1 MEFGIRNMLQ
11 YEENLKMYSLS
22 EAAKLMGIGRD
33 NLRALISQG
42 LIGYILLGKSK
53 RIPHQEIV
61 RFQTENT
68 IRKIEPININK
79 NNSGF
84 IQRNKS
90 KIDQE
95 KSSFESKELLD
106 NILRSDNHGNN
117 KRERRDMAHP
127 VV

>member
-1 MEFGIRNMLQ
+1 MEFGIRYMLQ
-11 YEENLKMYSLS
+11 NEDQLKLYSIN

-53 RIPHQEIV
+53 RIPHQELV
-61 RFQTENT
+61 RFQMENT
-68 IRKIEPININK
+68 IRKLEPININK
-79 NNSGF
+79 NNSEF

-90 KIDQE
+90 KNDQE
-95 KSSFESKELLD
+95 KSNFESKELLD
-106 NILRSDNHGNN
+106 NILRSNNHGNN
-117 KRERRDMAHP
+117 KRERRNMAHP

>member
-1 MEFGIRNMLQ
+1 MEFGIRYMLQ
-11 YEENLKMYSLS
+11 NEDKLKMYSIN

-53 RIPHQEIV
+53 RIPHHELV
-61 RFQTENT
+61 RFQMENT
-68 IRKIEPININK
+68 IRKLEPMNINK
-79 NNSGF
+79 NNSEF

-90 KIDQE
+90 KNDQE
-95 KSSFESKELLD
+95 KSNFESKELLD
-106 NILRSDNHGNN
+106 NILRSNNHGNN
-117 KRERRDMAHP
+117 KRERRNMAHP

>member
-1 MEFGIRNMLQ
+1 MEFGIRYMLQ
-11 YEENLKMYSLS
+11 NEDQLKMYSLN

-53 RIPHQEIV
+53 RIPHQELV
-61 RFQTENT
+61 RYQMENT
-68 IRKIEPININK
+68 IRKVEPININ
-79 NNSGF
+79 NHSEF
-84 IQRNKS
+84 IHSNKS

-106 NILRSDNHGNN
+106 NILRSNNHGNN
-117 KRERRDMAHP
+117 KRERRNMAHP
-127 VV
+127 MV

>member
-1 MEFGIRNMLQ
+1 MEFGIRYMLQ
-11 YEENLKMYSLS
+11 NEDQLKMYSIN

-53 RIPHQEIV
+53 RIPYQELV
-61 RFQTENT
+61 RYQMENT
-68 IRKIEPININK
+68 IREVEPININK
-79 NNSGF
+79 NNSEF

-90 KIDQE
+90 KNDQE
-95 KSSFESKELLD
+95 NSNFESKELLD
-106 NILRSDNHGNN
+106 NILRSNNHGNN
-117 KRERRDMAHP
+117 KRERRSMAHP